1 MAALLPVVYEK
12 RLIEQTMSVTFPE
25 FTAPEEKSTP
35 EAQAL
40 ALGIRKKNNGLKIG
54 IPREITFQENRVA
67 LTPSSVSY
75 LVANGHDVMV
85 ETEAGKASHFS
96 DQQYSEAGAEII
108 RGKEAVYQCDIVLK
122 IDPPTAKEVDLMH
135 PGQLIISALQLD
147 QLDEL
152 LLRRLM
158 EKRVNAIAYEFLED
172 DSGALPII
180 RAMSEM
186 AGTAS
191 IMIAAELLT
200 NTQVGKGELL
210 GGFAGIPPTQVVI
223 IGAGAVGEYAAR
235 TALALGANVKV
246 FDNNVYRLR
255 RIQNLL
261 GRSLFTSTIHP
272 NVLEHA
278 VSRSDVVIGALR
290 GKAGRSPVVVT
301 EHMVMQMRPRSVMID
316 VSIDRGGNFE
326 TSEVTNHEKPIY
338 RKHDVIHYCVP
349 NIASRVSRTASYA
362 LSNIFT
368 PLLMDMADTGGFNEY
383 LRYRAGARKGT
394 YLLKGVL
401 TNKTLAEKF
410 GIRYQDIDLL
420 VGMFS

>member
-1 MAALLPVVYEK
+1 
-12 RLIEQTMSVTFPE
+12 MSVNLPE
-25 FTAPEEKSTP
+25 FTAPEERAAL
-35 EAQAL
+35 EAQPKAI
-40 ALGIRKKNNGLKIG
+40 GIKQKSGGLYIG

-75 LVANGHDVMV
+75 LTANGHRVVV
-85 ETEAGKASHFS
+85 ETEAGKASHFT
-96 DQQYSEAGAEII
+96 DQHYSEAGAEIVSV
-108 RGKEAVYQCDIVLK
+108 KEEVYKSDIILK
-122 IDPPTAKEVDLMH
+122 IDPPTSKEVDLMH

-147 QLDEL
+147 QLDEV
-152 LLRRLM
+152 LLRKM
-158 EKRVNAIAYEFLED
+158 MDKRVNALAYEFLED

-200 NTQVGKGELL
+200 NSQVGKGELL

-255 RIQNLL
+255 RLQNLL
-261 GRSLFTSTIHP
+261 GRSIYTSTIHP
-272 NVLEHA
+272 NVLSHA
-278 VSRSDVVIGALR
+278 LSASDVVIGALR
-290 GKAGRSPVVVT
+290 GKSGRSPVVVT
-301 EHMVMQMRPRSVMID
+301 EQMVMQMRPRSVMID

-338 RKHDVIHYCVP
+338 RRHDVIHYCVP

-368 PLLMDMADTGGFNEY
+368 PLLMDMAETGGFHEY
-383 LRYRAGARKGT
+383 LRFRAGARKGT
-394 YLLKGVL
+394 YLLKGLL
-401 TNKTLAEKF
+401 TNKTLAEHY

-420 VGMFS
+420 IGMFS

>member
-1 MAALLPVVYEK
+1 
-12 RLIEQTMSVTFPE
+12 MSINLPE
-25 FTAPEEKSTP
+25 FTAPEEQSAL
-35 EAQAL
+35 EAQPKAM
-40 ALGIRKKNNGLKIG
+40 AIKSKNGGLYIG
-54 IPREITFQENRVA
+54 IPKEITFQENRVA

-75 LVANGHDVMV
+75 LTANGHRVVV
-85 ETEAGKASHFS
+85 ESDAGKASHFT
-96 DQQYSEAGAEII
+96 DQHYSEAGAEIATT
-108 RGKEAVYQCDIVLK
+108 KEEVYKSNIILK
-122 IDPPTAKEVDLMH
+122 IDPPTSKEVDLMH

-152 LLRRLM
+152 LLRKLM
-158 EKRVNAIAYEFLED
+158 DKRVNALAYEFLED

-200 NTQVGKGELL
+200 NSQVGKGELL

-255 RIQNLL
+255 RLQNLL
-261 GRSLFTSTIHP
+261 GRSIYTSTIHP
-272 NVLEHA
+272 NVLSHA
-278 VSRSDVVIGALR
+278 LSASDVVIGALR
-290 GKAGRSPVVVT
+290 GKSGRSPVVVT
-301 EHMVMQMRPRSVMID
+301 EQMVMQMRPRSVMID

-338 RKHDVIHYCVP
+338 RRHEVIHYCVP

-368 PLLMDMADTGGFNEY
+368 PLLMDMAETGGFHEY
-383 LRYRAGARKGT
+383 LRFRAGARKGT
-394 YLLKGVL
+394 YLLKGLL
-401 TNKTLAEKF
+401 TNKTLAEHYNM
-410 GIRYQDIDLL
+410 RYQDINLL
-420 VGMFS
+420 IGMFS